1 MYINGYYLFSH
12 NRLHSSSSA
21 LIAHPAMNETHKKD
35 KVRLDKWLWATRFF
49 KTRPLATEAIIG
61 GKVHVNGERVRPGK
75 VLCIGDELSIRRGRN
90 LYVVIVRGLT
100 GRRGPASQTPL
111 LYEETEESRQNR
123 TEIGEQQ
130 RLYGG
135 LHAQQK
141 GRPNKR
147 NRRTIIR
154 YLRRRG

>member
-1 MYINGYYLFSH
+1 
-12 NRLHSSSSA
+12 
-21 LIAHPAMNETHKKD
+21 MNEIHKTD

-49 KTRPLATEAIIG
+49 KTRPLAAEAIMG
-61 GKVHVNGERVRPGK
+61 GKVHVNGQRVKPGK

-90 LYVVIVRGLT
+90 LYVVIVCGLAS
-100 GRRGPASQTPL
+100 RRGPASQASL
-111 LYEETEESRQNR
+111 LYEETEESRQGR
-123 TEIGEQQ
+123 AEIAEQQ
-130 RLYGG
+130 RVSGA

-141 GRPNKR
+141 GRPTKR

>member
-1 MYINGYYLFSH
+1 
-12 NRLHSSSSA
+12 
-21 LIAHPAMNETHKKD
+21 MNEIHKTD

-49 KTRPLATEAIIG
+49 KTRPLAAEAIIG
-61 GKVHVNGERVRPGK
+61 GKAHVNGQRVKPGK
-75 VLCIGDELSIRRGRN
+75 VLCTGDKLSIRRGRN
-90 LYVVIVRGLT
+90 LYVVIVRGLAS
-100 GRRGPASQTPL
+100 RRGPASQVSL

-123 TEIGEQQ
+123 TEIAEQQ
-130 RLYGG
+130 RLYAG

-147 NRRTIIR
+147 DRRTIIR

>member
-1 MYINGYYLFSH
+1 
-12 NRLHSSSSA
+12 
-21 LIAHPAMNETHKKD
+21 MNETHKTD

-49 KTRPLATEAIIG
+49 KTRPLATEAIMG
-61 GKVHVNGERVRPGK
+61 GKVHVNGQRVKPGK
-75 VLCIGDELSIRRGRN
+75 VLCIGDELSIRRGRH

-100 GRRGPASQTPL
+100 SRRGPAPQVSL
-111 LYEETEESRQNR
+111 LYEETEESRENR
-123 TEIGEQQ
+123 EAIVEQQ
-130 RLYGG
+130 SVYGG